1 MAGQT
6 TPSSINW
13 LRTDSPSWVD
23 MSNTGHINC
32 KFHAETG
39 HLSVGAVLSWCTGGD
54 QHL

>member
-23 MSNTGHINC
+23 ISNTRSYEMQMPCWNRASISC
-32 KFHAETG
+32 RFLVFAYKRRPT
-39 HLSVGAVLSWCTGGD
+39 
-54 QHL
+54 